1 MFSMKKTLIAFAAVA
16 AATGAMAQATISG
29 GINVGILD
37 TGAAGAKAAVSS
49 LGGGANAVNIATTE
63 DLGGGLRA
71 GFTGQ
76 IRFNASTGDMNS
88 SGTGQAQF
96 HAANVFVGGSLGTA
110 RIGKI
115 AEASNCAYDP
125 WGCTGGA
132 ALMGGTGLSS
142 LIAAGTQASSV
153 SYASP
158 TIAGFS
164 VGLQTS
170 VSTRQNER
178 QVFNINYA
186 NGPFTAQFLR
196 SNSSANAA
204 PNGTAITDVDGS
216 GQSIAASYN
225 FGIASAHFVNAVTK
239 NAAGA
244 KTANLTSL
252 GLVVP
257 MDSITILAGYIK
269 AKTGGTYT
277 ATAANDTKL
286 SVGVNYALSKRT
298 TVGADLFKAEAV
310 GSSTGYALRVR
321 HTF

>member
-1 MFSMKKTLIAFAAVA
+1 MKKTLIALAAVA
-16 AATGAMAQATISG
+16 ATGAAFAQATISG
-29 GINVGILD
+29 SINVGIVD
-37 TGAAGAKAAVSS
+37 TGAAGAKSTVTS

-76 IRFNASTGDMNS
+76 IRFNAATGDVGS
-88 SGTGQAQF
+88 AGTGNALF
-96 HAANVFVGGSLGTA
+96 HAANVFVGGEFGTV

-132 ALMGGTGLSS
+132 GLMGGVGLSS
-142 LIAAGTQASSV
+142 LIAAGTQANSV

-170 VSTRQNER
+170 VSARQNER

-204 PNGTAITDVDGS
+204 ANGTAITDVDGS
-216 GQSIAASYN
+216 GQSLAASYN
-225 FGIASAHFVNAVTK
+225 FGVASAHFVNAVTK

-257 MDSITILAGYIK
+257 MDPVTILAGYTK
-269 AKTGGTYT
+269 AKTGGSYT
-277 ATAANDTKL
+277 ATSANDTKL

-298 TVGADLFKAEAV
+298 TVGADLFKAEAA
-310 GSSTGYALRVR
+310 GASTGYVLRVR